1 MVFIY
6 VLALQKNKF
15 YVGKTRFP
23 ESRIE
28 SHFNALSGGSAW
40 TRKYKPLKVEKIY
53 PNCDDYDEDKYTR
66 MYMDKYGMENVR
78 GGAFVTVTLQKEVI
92 KVLNQMSQSTNNKCF
107 CCGEYGHFIRDCTN
121 RKKHPFILS
130 KPTPPRCLRRRSLV
144 IESDEEEDKDEDD
157 SSYRPK
163 KQKVLSVNRLNR
175 RITFSEESDE
185 ILEEKDSSTPSSPDC
200 SLESMMMTEKEQE
213 KEQEKEKEKKIET
226 KPVFNH
232 SERTILTR
240 AYCKLNNIKV

>member
-107 CCGEYGHFIRDCTN
+107 CCGEYGHFIRDCTY
-121 RKKHPFILS
+121 RKKTPFTLS
-130 KPTPPRCLRRRSLV
+130 KPTPPRRLRRRSLV
-144 IESDEEEDKDEDD
+144 IESDEEEDEYENDF
-157 SSYRPK
+157 SPYRPK

-185 ILEEKDSSTPSSPDC
+185 ILEEKDSLTPSSPDC
-200 SLESMMMTEKEQE
+200 SLESIMTEKEQ
-213 KEQEKEKEKKIET
+213 EKKIET

-240 AYCKLNNIKV
+240 AYCKLHNIKV